1 MMKAALWVAIGI
13 AVALFWTSSAGEKFI
28 NDVSE
33 TYCSNYYDIEIL
45 QMPDKKVD
53 K

>member
-13 AVALFWTSSAGEKFI
+13 AAALFWTSTTGEEFI
-28 NDVSE
+28 DDVSE
-33 TYCSNYYDIEIL
+33 TYCSNYYDIKIL